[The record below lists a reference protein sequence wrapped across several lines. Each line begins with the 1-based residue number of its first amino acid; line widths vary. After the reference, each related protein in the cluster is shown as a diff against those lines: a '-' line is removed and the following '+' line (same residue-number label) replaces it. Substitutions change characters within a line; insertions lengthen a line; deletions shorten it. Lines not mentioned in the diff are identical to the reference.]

1 MLSKNA
7 DSGTQYILISIGDN
21 YLKVWVFGKRKGYSV
36 VRSQ

>member
-21 YLKVWVFGKRKGYSV
+21 YLKVRVLGREKATLW
-36 VRSQ
+36 

>member
-21 YLKVWVFGKRKGYSV
+21 YLRYGCLGREKATLW
-36 VRSQ
+36 